1 MSAPAHEATVPPPA
15 AGADSPVSETKMR
28 KLAFASIASTVLE
41 WFDFLVYSTAAALVF
56 GDLFFPTLGGV
67 QGTMASFAT
76 LAVGFVA
83 RPLGGII
90 AGHVGDRYGRKVPLV
105 GSMLLMGIATFAVGL
120 LPTYAAIGIWAP
132 ILLVSARIVQGLGV
146 GAQWGGAAMLL
157 VEHAP
162 LKKRGFYG
170 SLVNTGT
177 ILGAVL
183 GNGFFL
189 LLTALMPA
197 GPFEAWGWRL
207 PFLSGLLLVFIGIY
221 IQLKIEESPVFNE
234 LRDKST
240 EAQRKAGVRKTPVGR
255 AVRVYWRQILQ
266 AVCAFF
272 VVNGTFYIFIS
283 GILDYGT
290 KHLALERTQILLV
303 VMLAGLTQVLTIPFF
318 GRLSDR
324 IGRKKIYL
332 SGALA
337 MAVAAFPMFAL
348 IDTANLALIALAL
361 VIGFTIHASMF
372 GVQTAMYAEMF
383 PADVRL
389 SGASLGFQI
398 ASVLAG
404 GLAPMIMTGLVAR
417 YGGSSSVSLYIIAMA
432 AITFVGVYTVR
443 EHFQR
448 DLYEVSDESAAESAA
463 ARQAE
468 SVHA

>member
-1 MSAPAHEATVPPPA
+1 MSAAAREVVAPPRA
-15 AGADSPVSETKMR
+15 ADGDSTVSESKMR
-28 KLAFASIASTVLE
+28 KLAFASIVSTVLE

-83 RPLGGII
+83 RPLGGVI

-105 GSMLLMGIATFAVGL
+105 GSMLLMGVATFAVGL

-132 ILLVSARIVQGLGV
+132 ILLVVARIIQGLGV

-189 LLTALMPA
+189 LLTTVMPA
-197 GPFEAWGWRL
+197 GPFEAWGWRI

-234 LRDKST
+234 LREKSN
-240 EAQRKAGVRKTPVGR
+240 EAAQKAGVRKAPVGQAIR
-255 AVRVYWRQILQ
+255 LYWRQILQ
-266 AVCAFF
+266 AIAAFF
-272 VVNGTFYIFIS
+272 VVNGTFYLFIS
-283 GILDYGT
+283 GILQYGT
-290 KHLALERTQILLV
+290 AELGLDRTEMLLV
-303 VMLAGLTQVLTIPFF
+303 VMLAGLTQVLSIPFF
-318 GRLSDR
+318 GALSDR
-324 IGRKKIYL
+324 MSRKRIYL
-332 SGALA
+332 TGAAA
-337 MAVAAFPMFAL
+337 MALAAFPMFWL
-348 IDTANLALIALAL
+348 IDTGSLLLLGLAL
-361 VIGFTIHASMF
+361 VVGFTIHASMF

-404 GLAPMIMTGLVAR
+404 GLAPMIMTALVAS
-417 YGGSSSVSLYIIAMA
+417 YGGSWSVSLYIVGMA
-432 AITFVGVYTVR
+432 AITFIGVSTIR
-443 EHFQR
+443 EKYGR
-448 DLYEVSDESAAESAA
+448 DLYEVSADDDMAGTAVQPA
-463 ARQAE
+463 
-468 SVHA
+468 